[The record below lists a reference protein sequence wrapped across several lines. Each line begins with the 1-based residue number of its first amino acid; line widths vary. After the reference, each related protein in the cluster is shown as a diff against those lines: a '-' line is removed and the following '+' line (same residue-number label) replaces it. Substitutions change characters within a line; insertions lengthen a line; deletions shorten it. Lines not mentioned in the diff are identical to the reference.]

1 MMVTSEK
8 GGIALS
14 ERKRYWHLGLTLFLT
29 ACAILVFYDTFYM
42 GGTLQSFVT
51 KLASTLAP
59 VVYGFV
65 MAYLLTPIVNL
76 LERLLLRGAG
86 SVKAWKGKKIARSGG
101 WVRAVSILLAWLFVG
116 LLIYILMAL
125 LIPELV
131 ESIKLLLSNAESYYN
146 KVYDWFNGFFR
157 DDGGSAS
164 PAKELLDRYY
174 DDALNV
180 LEKNVLPW
188 AQSTLTNLTGGIWT
202 GIWSVVSFFKNFII
216 GVIVSVYMLAMKEK
230 SAARCRKLIY
240 GLFSNDHA
248 AWIIRATRR
257 VDDIFSG
264 FVRGKLLDSLIIG
277 ILCFIGCSIL
287 RLPYTPLV
295 SVVVGVTNIIPFF
308 GPFLGAIP
316 SAFLILLVS
325 PIKCLY
331 FILFVLALQQLDG
344 NVIGPKILGG
354 STGISSFWVVVAILV
369 GGGFGGVPGMFLGV
383 PICAC
388 LQVLLKYLVDRRL
401 RKRNMPVEAYH
412 YTGQVDPPTQ
422 DATKEK

>member
-1 MMVTSEK
+1 M
-8 GGIALS
+8 S
-14 ERKRYWHLGLTLFLT
+14 ERKRYWRLGLTLFLT
-29 ACAILVFYDTFYM
+29 ACAVLIFYDTFYM

-51 KLASTLAP
+51 KLVATLAP
-59 VVYGFV
+59 VLYGFV
-65 MAYLLTPIVNL
+65 MAYLLAPIVNL
-76 LERLLLRGAG
+76 AERLLRRGAG
-86 SVKAWKGKKIARSGG
+86 RVKAWQGKKITRSNG

-131 ESIKLLLSNAESYYN
+131 ESIKLLISNAETYYD
-146 KVYDWFNGFFR
+146 KVYNWINGFFN
-157 DDGGSAS
+157 GESGSKSA
-164 PAKELLDRYY
+164 AKELLDRYY
-174 DDALNV
+174 DDALNI
-180 LEKNVLPW
+180 LEQHVLPW
-188 AQSTLTNLTGGIWT
+188 AQSTLTSLTDGIWT

-230 SAARCRKLIY
+230 SAARCRKMIY
-240 GLFSNDHA
+240 GLFTREHA
-248 AWIIRATRR
+248 AWIMRATRR

-277 ILCFIGCSIL
+277 VLCFIGCSIL
-287 RLPYTPLV
+287 RMPYTPLV
-295 SVVVGVTNIIPFF
+295 SVIVGVTNVIPFF
-308 GPFLGAIP
+308 GPFLGAVP

-325 PIKCLY
+325 PVKCLY
-331 FILFVLALQQLDG
+331 FVIFVFALQQLDG

-388 LQVLLKYLVDRRL
+388 LQALLKYLVDGRL
-401 RKRNMPVEAYH
+401 RKRNMPTEAYY
-412 YTGQVDPPTQ
+412 YTGQADPP
-422 DATKEK
+422 AESEKKTE